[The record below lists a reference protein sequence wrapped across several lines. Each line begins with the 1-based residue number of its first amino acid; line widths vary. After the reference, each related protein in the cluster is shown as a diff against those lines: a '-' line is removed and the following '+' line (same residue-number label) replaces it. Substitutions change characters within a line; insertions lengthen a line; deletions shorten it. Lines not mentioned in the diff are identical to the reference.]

1 MTLTTATER
10 VTELGKKRDDA
21 LRRIEDN
28 RKRRP
33 DGERDNPYYDDC
45 IDAVWGLYYAN
56 IKRLAT

>member
-10 VTELGKKRDDA
+10 FTELTKNRDAA
-21 LRRIEDN
+21 LLRIETN

-33 DGERDNPYYDDC
+33 HGERDNPYYDDC
-45 IDAVWGLYYAN
+45 TDAVWGLYYAN

>member
-10 VTELGKKRDDA
+10 VTVLGKKRDDA

-33 DGERDNPYYDDC
+33 YGERDNPYYDDC
-45 IDAVWGLYYAN
+45 TDAVWGLYYAN